1 MRFQPEVITE
11 IILTLNTCSQF
22 VVILDVIQRWHMT
35 QWKWRFQFF
44 LMFHTAHTKR
54 EWTMMKN
61 LDHLIIYELTVP
73 KNPGLYSILGD
84 FQNKF
89 IHLTSV
95 QLAASTYY
103 WISRKFNALSTLL
116 LLLFRENFSVWK
128 CEASHESATLT

>member
-1 MRFQPEVITE
+1 
-11 IILTLNTCSQF
+11 
-22 VVILDVIQRWHMT
+22 
-35 QWKWRFQFF
+35 
-44 LMFHTAHTKR
+44 
-54 EWTMMKN
+54 MMKN

-103 WISRKFNALSTLL
+103 WISRKFTLL
-116 LLLFRENFSVWK
+116 LLLFRENFSV
-128 CEASHESATLT
+128 

>member
-1 MRFQPEVITE
+1 
-11 IILTLNTCSQF
+11 
-22 VVILDVIQRWHMT
+22 
-35 QWKWRFQFF
+35 
-44 LMFHTAHTKR
+44 
-54 EWTMMKN
+54 MMKN

-95 QLAASTYY
+95 QLAASAYY

-116 LLLFRENFSVWK
+116 LLLFRENSSV
-128 CEASHESATLT
+128 